1 LLICVLLFLVAQS
14 EGPDYLVE
22 TGRRDGNVSMMA
34 DALSDL
40 PPADGNVTV
49 LTKVFAVKNLTMK
62 DLVVLSGTNKS
73 FTIYLDSLRRGACPT
88 S

>member
-1 LLICVLLFLVAQS
+1 VCFIFAVVQS
-14 EGPDYLVE
+14 EGPDYQVE

-49 LTKVFAVKNLTMK
+49 LTKFFDAKNLTMK
-62 DLVVLSGTNKS
+62 DLVVLSGTYQS
-73 FTIYLDSLRRGACPT
+73 FAAPSTGL
-88 S
+88 